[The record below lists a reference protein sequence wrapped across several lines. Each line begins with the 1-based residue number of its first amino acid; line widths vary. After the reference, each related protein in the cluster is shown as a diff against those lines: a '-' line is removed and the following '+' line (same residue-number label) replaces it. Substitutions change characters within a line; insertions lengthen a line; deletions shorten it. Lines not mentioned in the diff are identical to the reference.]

1 MKKYLIIQTAF
12 IGDVIL
18 ATPLV
23 EKILSREPDARID
36 MLVRRGNEGLLRDH
50 PGLNRLLVLDKES
63 SKWRNVV
70 AMIRQLRQTHYD
82 ELINLQR
89 FWTTGVI
96 SLFARAR
103 RKTGFKK
110 NPLSL
115 FYHRRVNH
123 TIGDGTHEI
132 ERNLQLLD
140 GIMDNSFIRPALY
153 PREGDYRAVAPW
165 QKGNYVCIAPASVWY
180 TKQFLPEKWVAL
192 VNRLPDEE
200 KIYLIGGPSD
210 SEMCRDIVSRV
221 SRSQVYNLAGS
232 LSFLETAALME
243 KASMN
248 YVNDSAPLHIASAM
262 NAPVRAVFC
271 STVPRFGFY
280 PVSDDGRS
288 IEISYPL
295 YCRPCGLHGFKSCPE
310 GHFRCAR
317 DIDIQQLLT

>member
-36 MLVRRGNEGLLRDH
+36 MLVRRGNEGLLKDH
-50 PGLNRLLVLDKES
+50 PGLNRLLVLDKS
-63 SKWRNVV
+63 SDKWRNVV
-70 AMIRQLRQTHYD
+70 AMIRQIRQTRYD

-96 SLFARAR
+96 SLLARAR
-103 RKTGFKK
+103 RKTGFDK

-115 FYHRRVNH
+115 FYHRKVKH

-140 GIMDNSFIRPALY
+140 GIMDSSFVRPALY
-153 PREGDYRAVAPW
+153 PGEDHYQAVAPW
-165 QKGNYVCIAPASVWY
+165 QEGSYVCIAPASVWY
-180 TKQFLPEKWVAL
+180 TKQFLPEKWVDL
-192 VNRLPDEE
+192 INRLPGDQ
-200 KIYLIGGPSD
+200 KVYLVGGPSD
-210 SEMCRDIVSRV
+210 GEMCEDILSRV
-221 SRSQVYNLAGS
+221 KRGQVYNIAGR

-243 KASMN
+243 KATMN

-280 PVSDDGRS
+280 PVSDDARS
-288 IEISYPL
+288 IEITYPL

>member
-50 PGLNRLLVLDKES
+50 PGLNRLLVLDKGS

-70 AMIRQLRQTHYD
+70 AMIRQVRQTRYD

-96 SLFARAR
+96 SLFARAK
-103 RKTGFKK
+103 RKTGFDK

-115 FYHRRVNH
+115 FYHRKVKH

-132 ERNLQLLD
+132 ERNLRLLAA
-140 GIMDNSFIRPALY
+140 IMDSSFVGPALY
-153 PREGDYRAVAPW
+153 PREDDYRAVARW
-165 QKGNYVCIAPASVWY
+165 QDGPYVCIAPASVWY
-180 TKQFLPEKWVAL
+180 TKQFLPEKWMAL
-192 VNRLPDEE
+192 IDRLPPE
-200 KIYLIGGPSD
+200 KKVYLIGGPSD
-210 SEMCRDIVSRV
+210 REMCEDILNRV
-221 SRSQVYNLAGS
+221 KHSQVCNLAGS

-280 PVSDDGRS
+280 PVSDDARS

-295 YCRPCGLHGFKSCPE
+295 YCRPCGLHGFKACPE

-317 DIDIQQLLT
+317 DIDIQQMLT